1 MTVRRAL
8 VSLCEAGVLERKRGR
23 DGGTMVASAPRHGV
37 VREIEVYGAASADVH
52 QLVDQRLIIEC
63 GIAHLAATRA
73 SADDVR
79 ELGALIEEMSAV
91 ETWADY
97 HGADVRF
104 HRRLAEASGYPAAA
118 AEMESVTQRLY
129 RYYLPYPIEY
139 LRGSNDEHREL
150 LDALGDHDPVAAVA
164 IIRRHIEVLHD
175 TMFMSLIEKRGQA
188 GTDDAG

>member
-1 MTVRRAL
+1 M
-8 VSLCEAGVLERKRGR
+8 
-23 DGGTMVASAPRHGV
+23 
-37 VREIEVYGAASADVH
+37 
-52 QLVDQRLIIEC
+52 
-63 GIAHLAATRA
+63 
-73 SADDVR
+73 R

-175 TMFMSLIEKRGQA
+175 TMFMSLIEKRGQTDA
-188 GTDDAG
+188 DDAG